1 MDILADGFA
10 KPEIDLL
17 TNYTRSI
24 VHMRRQLEAERFG
37 LCFGA
42 GISTSF
48 GFPNWEGLVDR
59 IAADV
64 DVNGTSLANANVSQT
79 SRTQMLYQHFRAQW
93 LQKNDSNDDEPTGT
107 IEREV
112 QRAWLNILHRCLYQ
126 GIPENDQELK
136 HDYLGEFL
144 EVVRRSPMTVNYNFD
159 DSIERMLSA
168 TRKEQEHSRGY
179 ETVWKP
185 STQFRLRQGIIYH
198 PNGFLPY
205 RLVEGFSPQ
214 LVFSEDAFA
223 DQLIDSMAGHYASL
237 LSHLTKYTCLLLG
250 LSLDDATLKHLLRQ
264 NALMNP
270 GHYHYH
276 VAFLKDDQAFP
287 SPEQQRAIID
297 ANFDTYNLI
306 TLFLR
311 TSDIRALGRLL
322 TVDKRQLEDAAD
334 QSGITLSS
342 CYYLSGA
349 VGTGKTTTV
358 GFFNSLVTFDEWSD
372 PKPRLLQRAHTDLND
387 SERQEVDAWIAA
399 QFRKKNW
406 SLSHDAPGIQV
417 VDRCPLDPLAF
428 TPKSEWIQK
437 AQDLKNAVQPEK
449 SKQLLRSGHV
459 ILLYGDER
467 EMLARTKDRHK
478 SATLEYL
485 KVQQRVIRHIY
496 DLPATTIVNV
506 IGLSIR
512 DVVKQVARIIH
523 LEPYSEAPLHERLRA
538 VIAGALRYPDDEI
551 SA

>member
-1 MDILADGFA
+1 MDILNDGLTES
-10 KPEIDLL
+10 EINLL
-17 TNYTRSI
+17 ANHTRSI
-24 VHMRRQLEAERFG
+24 VHMRRQLEGERFG

-42 GISTSF
+42 GISTGF
-48 GFPNWEGLVDR
+48 GFPAWGGLVDR
-59 IAADV
+59 IAADSE
-64 DVNGTSLANANVSQT
+64 VNGTSLADARISPT
-79 SRTQMLYQHFRAQW
+79 SLTQILFQHFRAQW
-93 LQKNDSNDDEPTGT
+93 LQENGTNDESTGT
-107 IEREV
+107 IERKM
-112 QRAWLNILHRCLYQ
+112 QRAWLEIFHRCLYQ
-126 GIPENDQELK
+126 DIPEDDQELK
-136 HDYLGEFL
+136 HAYLGEYL

-168 TRKEQEHSRGY
+168 SPKKEEHSRGY

-185 STQFRLRQGIIYH
+185 STQFRLRKGIIYH

-205 RLVEGFSPQ
+205 RMVEGFSSQ

-276 VAFLKDDQAFP
+276 VAFVKDDEEFP
-287 SPEQQRAIID
+287 STEKQLAIID
-297 ANFDTYNLI
+297 ANFEVYNLI

-322 TVDKRQLEDAAD
+322 TADREQLEDAAD
-334 QSGITLSS
+334 RGGFRLSS

-358 GFFNSLVTFDEWSD
+358 GFFNSLVTFDEWAD
-372 PKPRLLQRAHTDLND
+372 PKPSLLQRPHTDLND
-387 SERQEVDAWIAA
+387 SEKLEVDAWIAA
-399 QFRKKNW
+399 QVRKKNR
-406 SLSHDAPGIQV
+406 SLSEDGPGIQV

-428 TPKSEWIQK
+428 TPKPEWIQK
-437 AQDLKNAVQPEK
+437 AQSLKNAVQPGL

-467 EMLARTKDRHK
+467 EMLARTRDRHK
-478 SATLEYL
+478 SATLEYI
-485 KVQQRVIRHIY
+485 KAQQRVIRHIY
-496 DLPATTIVNV
+496 DLPAATVVNV
-506 IGLSIR
+506 IGLSMR
-512 DVVKQVARIIH
+512 DVVKRVARIIH
-523 LEPYSEAPLHERLRA
+523 LEPYTEAPLHERLCA
-538 VIAGALRYPDDEI
+538 AIAGQLSYPDDAI
-551 SA
+551 